1 MRAAERTG
9 RTVVLRLRFGDFSR
23 ATRSHTLPRP
33 TAQTMLILDT
43 ARTLLASAQPEIA
56 QRGLTLVG
64 ISIAN
69 LEDDEAVQ
77 LTLPFVESSADAIDA
92 AVDAVRDRF
101 GSTAITRGVLLGREG
116 GFEMPHLP
124 DKTASSVRHDPA
136 SPRSVSPAALA
147 SEASGGVVDHYQLV
161 GAADEQPLACCRDVR
176 LEPRLSGRP
185 VLGKAREDLAHAAEL
200 RGAFHVDADRD
211 DHFVLLS
218 DSTPEESTAI
228 DERSATVSR
237 PPARARPTRVPE
249 IACGLCPQR
258 PLRREQQD

>member
-64 ISIAN
+64 ISVAN
-69 LEDDEAVQ
+69 LENDEAVQ

-124 DKTASSVRHDPA
+124 D
-136 SPRSVSPAALA
+136 
-147 SEASGGVVDHYQLV
+147 
-161 GAADEQPLACCRDVR
+161 
-176 LEPRLSGRP
+176 
-185 VLGKAREDLAHAAEL
+185 
-200 RGAFHVDADRD
+200 
-211 DHFVLLS
+211 
-218 DSTPEESTAI
+218 
-228 DERSATVSR
+228 
-237 PPARARPTRVPE
+237 
-249 IACGLCPQR
+249 
-258 PLRREQQD
+258 